1 MKPIYTIG
9 YQRLRLAR
17 LVEIVQKLDGVLV
30 DVRSVPYS
38 HRKEFSRPSLEEA
51 LGNRYVWKG
60 RDLGGRAPITRQ
72 GIDWLRQARRRRTLL
87 LMCMEHDPADCHRH
101 HAICAR
107 YFPDALHIFGD
118 QQIEA
123 RELERSMR
131 DDDE

>member
-9 YQRLRLAR
+9 YQRLRLAP
-17 LVEIVQKLDGVLV
+17 LVEIVQRLDAVLV

-38 HRKEFSRPSLEEA
+38 QRKEFSRPSMEKA

-72 GIDWLRQARRRRTLL
+72 GIDWLRQERRDRTLL
-87 LMCMEHDPADCHRH
+87 VMCMEHHPADCHRH
-101 HAICAR
+101 HAICAP
-107 YFPDALHIFGD
+107 YFPGAIHIWGD

-123 RELERSMR
+123 RELERSIR